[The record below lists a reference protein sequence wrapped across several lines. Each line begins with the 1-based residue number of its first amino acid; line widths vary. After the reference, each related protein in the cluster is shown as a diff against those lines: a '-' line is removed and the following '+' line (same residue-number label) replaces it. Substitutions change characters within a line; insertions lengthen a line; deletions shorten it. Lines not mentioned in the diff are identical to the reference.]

1 MTDLPPFW
9 ALVEGHGG
17 ELLAHAQRLVGRD
30 AEDVLQ
36 EAFLRALRSYPRLD
50 HGDHLR
56 AWLYR
61 IVTTTAFDHR
71 STHAK
76 EIAIDPV
83 PDRAEHHHA
92 DDGFEELV
100 GSLPE
105 KSRTALVMRY
115 VDDLSYDAMARRL
128 GCSPTAARQRV
139 STAVRTLR
147 ERLA

>member
-9 ALVEGHGG
+9 ALVEAHGG
-17 ELLAHAQRLVGRD
+17 ELLAHAQRLVGHD

-50 HGDHLR
+50 HGKHLR

-71 STHAK
+71 TTGAK
-76 EIAIDPV
+76 EIVVDPV
-83 PDRAEHHHA
+83 PDRAHHPDG
-92 DDGFEELV
+92 DDGFHELV
-100 GSLPE
+100 DSLPPTA
-105 KSRTALVMRY
+105 RTALVMRY
-115 VDDLSYDAMARRL
+115 VDDLSYDVMARRL
-128 GCSPTAARQRV
+128 GCTPTAARQRV

-147 ERLA
+147 ERHL